1 MEQEQL
7 KEKIIALLPEAEF
20 NTNKQF
26 LDITVPADKLHSFLI
41 ILKDSDDLKFDYLF
55 CLSGVDWKTH
65 FTIVYHLTST
75 TLHHSM
81 VLKVKSDGRE
91 NPEIPTVSDIF
102 ATAEFHEREVYD
114 LMGVKFTHHPDLRRL
129 FLDETFI
136 KGFPLRKDYK
146 DEINIIER

>member
-20 NTNKQF
+20 NVNKQY
-26 LDITVPADKLHSFLI
+26 LDINVPSDKMHAFVKL
-41 ILKDSDDLKFDYLF
+41 LKESDDLKLDYLF

-75 TLHHSM
+75 FFGHSL
-81 VLKVKSDGRE
+81 VLKVKTTGRE
-91 NPEIPTVSDIF
+91 NPEVASVADIY

-114 LMGVKFTHHPDLRRL
+114 LMGIKFSDHPDLRRL

-136 KGFPLRKDYK
+136 EGFPLRKDYK